1 MSYSLTILWN
11 ERQRYLP
18 AVLAVSFSAL
28 LILLQCG
35 LVVGMLSFASLPIDH
50 THADI
55 WVGGPAVTSVD
66 AGTPIPESF
75 LARVVVQPEVERCEV
90 YLQAF
95 SSWSRRDGATELCMI
110 IGSRLGPGALGAVDN
125 LTPELRGRLAEPGAV
140 VIDESDRER
149 LGVTRVGDLGEV
161 AGQRVRVVGMV
172 SGQRGLLGTR
182 VFCSIPTARRLLGL
196 KRAQTI
202 FLLARCRR
210 QADAQVVVRRLRG
223 AYPDLSAYTSAD
235 FARRCQLH
243 WLIKTKAGIALGC
256 AAALGLVV
264 GVVITSQTLLAA
276 AVAAQREFA
285 VLRAQGISR
294 WRLGSL
300 ILAESFW
307 VGVIGTVLAVP
318 IAFALGEVGEVLG
331 LKVRLPLWLLAA
343 TVASTLL
350 MALVSSLAALR
361 LVGRL
366 EPVLL
371 LR

>member
-18 AVLAVSFSAL
+18 AVVAVSFSAV

-35 LVVGMLSFASLPIDH
+35 LVVGMLSFASLPIDR

-55 WVGGPAVTSVD
+55 WVGGPALTSVD

-75 LARVVVQPEVERCEV
+75 LARVAAHPEVDRCEV

-95 SSWSRRDGATELCMI
+95 SSWSRRDGGTELCMVT
-110 IGSRLGPGALGAVDN
+110 GSRLGTGALGAMDN
-125 LTPELRGRLAEPGAV
+125 LTPELRGSLAEPGAV
-140 VIDESDRER
+140 AIDESDCAR
-149 LGVTRVGDLGEV
+149 LGVTRVGDLGEI
-161 AGQRVRVVGMV
+161 AGRRVRVVGMV

-182 VFCSIPTARRLLGL
+182 VFCSIETARQLLGL
-196 KRAQTI
+196 KPNQTI
-202 FLLARCRR
+202 FVLARCRTP
-210 QADAQVVVRRLRG
+210 ADAPTVVRRLRA
-223 AYPDLSAYTSAD
+223 AYPDLSAYTSAELSW
-235 FARRCQLH
+235 RSRLH

-264 GVVITSQTLLAA
+264 GLVTTSQTLLAA
-276 AVAAQREFA
+276 AAAEQREYA

-300 ILAESFW
+300 IVAESFW
-307 VGVIGTVLAVP
+307 VGVIGTVLALP
-318 IAFALGEVGEVLG
+318 IAFALGQGAEVLG
-331 LKVRLPLWLLAA
+331 LKVILPVWLLVS
-343 TVASTLL
+343 TVTSTLL
-350 MALVSSLAALR
+350 MALASSLAAVR
-361 LVGRL
+361 LVQRV
-366 EPVLL
+366 EPVML